1 MATFYQNE
9 NEIKILKT
17 LFPEFMVL
25 YIYVDPSNSDLHNLY
40 VNSVQKHNHHLFQTP
55 DQFNSGFDMF
65 VTEVQSIANG
75 HMRLIDFKVA
85 CAAKLYKQHR
95 DPNEHYSVNTGFYVY
110 PRSSISKTELR
121 LANNVGIIDSGYRGN
136 LMGYF
141 DSIPNSDRYNPE
153 SPEISFGNRITQ
165 ICAPGL
171 QPIYVIMVDS
181 REELGETERG
191 RGGFGST
198 GR

>member
-1 MATFYQNE
+1 MSSFRDDT
-9 NEIKILKT
+9 IDILT
-17 LFPEFMVL
+17 SLYPEFIVL
-25 YIYVDPSNSDLHNLY
+25 HLYVDPADASLRELY
-40 VNSVQKHNHHLFQTP
+40 TTSINKHNSHILQQS

-65 VTEVQSIANG
+65 VTEIQQLANG
-75 HMRLIDFKVA
+75 HMGLIDFKIA
-85 CAAKLYKQHR
+85 CAATLYGT
-95 DPNEHYSVNTGFYVY
+95 NFEVNCGFYVY

-141 DSIPNSDRYNPE
+141 DILPNSHRLNPGAPDV
-153 SPEISFGNRITQ
+153 SYGQRITQ

-171 QPIYVIMVDS
+171 QPIYVVMVNS

-191 RGGFGST
+191 AGGFGST

>member
-1 MATFYQNE
+1 MSSFLTPPVEQLCNLY
-9 NEIKILKT
+9 
-17 LFPEFMVL
+17 PEFMIL
-25 YIYVDPSNSDLHNLY
+25 HMYVDSAADSELVELY
-40 VNSVQKHNHHLFQTP
+40 AKSVEKHNKHILENS

-65 VTEVQSIANG
+65 VTEVQSVANG
-75 HMRLIDFKVA
+75 HMRLIDFNVA
-85 CAAKLYKQHR
+85 CAAEMYRTHGNLHCRSSK
-95 DPNEHYSVNTGFYVY
+95 SAFYVY

-141 DSIPNSDRYNPE
+141 DAIKNEERFNPE
-153 SPEISFGNRITQ
+153 SPEITFGNRITQ

-171 QPIYVIMVDS
+171 QPIYVVLVNN
-181 REELGETERG
+181 RENLGTTVRG
-191 RGGFGST
+191 DGGFGST

>member
-1 MATFYQNE
+1 MSSFLRPIEQLCNLY
-9 NEIKILKT
+9 
-17 LFPEFMVL
+17 PEFMVIH
-25 YIYVDPSNSDLHNLY
+25 IYVDPNDTPLHELY
-40 VNSVQKHNHHLFQTP
+40 VKNVEKHNKHILENPT
-55 DQFNSGFDMF
+55 QFNSGFDMF
-65 VTEVQSIANG
+65 VTEVQPVANG

-95 DPNEHYSVNTGFYVY
+95 DPNHHYYVNSGFYIY

-141 DSIPNSDRYNPE
+141 DSIPNSERYNPE
-153 SPEISFGNRITQ
+153 APEITFGNRITQ

-171 QPIYVIMVDS
+171 QPIYVIMVNT

-191 RGGFGST
+191 SGGFGST